1 MPSVLQPCEEWG
13 AADKEEWTIWI
24 NQWRERW
31 SMEREAAWQQ
41 AVGEMRALRLN
52 EEKIR
57 LRELEAEEW
66 AKNQN
71 DPWMEV
77 LMLADPEPLWEAKTH
92 QKERNIWMRMSSDMA
107 HDAKAEVQ
115 AHKEE
120 ITAKVAAE
128 RRRFDID

>member
-1 MPSVLQPCEEWG
+1 
-13 AADKEEWTIWI
+13 
-24 NQWRERW
+24 
-31 SMEREAAWQQ
+31 MEREAARQQ
-41 AVGEMRALRLN
+41 AIGEMRALRLH

-77 LMLADPEPLWEAKTH
+77 LMLADPEPLWEAKTY
-92 QKERNIWMRMSSDMA
+92 QKERNIWLRKCVEMA
-107 HDAKAEVQ
+107 DAAKAEVQ

-120 ITAKVAAE
+120 IIAKVAAD